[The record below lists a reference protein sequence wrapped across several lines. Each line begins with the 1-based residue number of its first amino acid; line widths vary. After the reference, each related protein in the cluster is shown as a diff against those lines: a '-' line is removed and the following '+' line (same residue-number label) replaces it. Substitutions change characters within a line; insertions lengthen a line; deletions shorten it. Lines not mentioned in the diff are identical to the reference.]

1 MTAPRGRD
9 IPPFYASLISRQ
21 AAALARAGRTVIPMH
36 FGQPTA
42 GAPPKA
48 LAAAHQM
55 LDGHIPGYWEST
67 PLALRIVRHYAE
79 TYGVAITQGQVLI
92 TSGASAAL
100 VAIFSAL
107 FDHGDRI
114 GFARPGYAA
123 YRNALLGL
131 GRTVV
136 EIEGDPADGL
146 RLSAAALARL
156 ETPLHGLIV
165 ASPNNPTGT
174 MLSRERLAAIA
185 AECRRQGTRLISDE
199 IYHGITYTERAVCA
213 LEVDP
218 GAIVVNSFSKLYRM
232 PGWRLGWMV
241 VPEALH
247 ERLSSYVVNLFL
259 TAPSLSQH
267 AALQAFDEL
276 PELQKS
282 VESYARNRSAL
293 RSALASMG
301 ITNVAPPDGAFY
313 LYADIGHLT
322 GDSLGF
328 CQRLLEDTGVAAA
341 PGIDFDPIDGQRW
354 IRFSFAVSEPEVAQ
368 AIALLG
374 PWLAKQP
381 RLTG

>member
-1 MTAPRGRD
+1 
-9 IPPFYASLISRQ
+9 
-21 AAALARAGRTVIPMH
+21 
-36 FGQPTA
+36 
-42 GAPPKA
+42 
-48 LAAAHQM
+48 
-55 LDGHIPGYWEST
+55 
-67 PLALRIVRHYAE
+67 
-79 TYGVAITQGQVLI
+79 
-92 TSGASAAL
+92 
-100 VAIFSAL
+100 
-107 FDHGDRI
+107 
-114 GFARPGYAA
+114 
-123 YRNALLGL
+123 
-131 GRTVV
+131 
-136 EIEGDPADGL
+136 
-146 RLSAAALARL
+146 
-156 ETPLHGLIV
+156 
-165 ASPNNPTGT
+165 
-174 MLSRERLAAIA
+174 
-185 AECRRQGTRLISDE
+185 
-199 IYHGITYTERAVCA
+199 
-213 LEVDP
+213 
-218 GAIVVNSFSKLYRM
+218 VVNSFSKLYRM